1 MKAHGRTLIRRLF
14 SGTPAN
20 VYAIGMAITTVALV
34 TAVLSVGLYVSMAGG
49 TVNIPAGLYS
59 FSASRIYDGPSYGM
73 EERPSKYHPD
83 DGGMRCESD
92 MGPSSYSV
100 IPFEYPFLPVMAE
113 IYKCITPP
121 SSPTPN

>member
-1 MKAHGRTLIRRLF
+1 MGSTIIRRLF

-20 VYAIGMAITTVALV
+20 VYAIGMAFTTAFFVL
-34 TAVLSVGLYVSMAGG
+34 AVSSVGLYVSITGE
-49 TVNIPAGLYS
+49 TVNIPAGLYG
-59 FSASRIYDGPSYGM
+59 FSAMRIYDGPSYGM
-73 EERPSKYHPD
+73 EQRPSLYHSD
-83 DGGMRCESD
+83 DGGRTCESD

-121 SSPTPN
+121 SSPTPH